1 MTQTTTHQGF
11 TLYAPTSAHNAAWL
25 KEAVSKAVAAK
36 PGQRSY
42 FRLPLPS
49 GGEAFVKVYTR
60 RKKHSILRRLGQS
73 RAAREATGYA
83 AFAKAGIK
91 TPELLAWGERRK
103 MGLWD
108 CSFIATR
115 FIDAPAADYRFT
127 SVVPPRTDLSDCLA
141 VARFVGN
148 LHTKGI
154 THGDPGVSN
163 FLCTQDGLVALDPGE
178 QGAATVEA
186 KLADAAQLVGSVMA
200 LGASQ
205 AQCKQVADAY
215 EQSAGNLA
223 TNADEFWRRVRTRA
237 LDELKRR
244 TGAKVIGGK
253 HSHDALH
260 ATLDAMKPTT
270 ILDAPCGEGLLSEFL
285 RYRGWDVH
293 TADIDPGNMRA
304 PGYNVATIDLNRAL
318 SIPDA
323 TYPVIVSA
331 NALHRLFNPGGAVR
345 EFHRILKPGGVLVL
359 NLNNYASIER
369 RLRFMVYGS
378 LDNAV
383 NQGACQQ
390 STDIPEANVRVAFL
404 MPSLVLALH
413 EAGFTIER
421 VVGGK
426 RTLSQTLFLPL
437 AWLMAGLGMLAP
449 RRSKQRNALSVANS
463 MAVLGGGNYVVIV
476 ARKDAQVQ
484 R

>member
-1 MTQTTTHQGF
+1 MPPTSSHQGF
-11 TLYAPTSAHNAAWL
+11 TLHALTGGDLSWLNEAA
-25 KEAVSKAVAAK
+25 ARAAAAK

-60 RKKHSILRRLGQS
+60 RRKHSLLRRLGQS
-73 RAAREATGYA
+73 RAAREAAGYA
-83 AFAKAGIK
+83 AFAKAAVR

-103 MGLWD
+103 AGLWD
-108 CSFIATR
+108 ASFIATR
-115 FIDAPAADYRFT
+115 FIEAPSAADRFANGT
-127 SVVPPRTDLSDCLA
+127 PPRSDLTDCLEA
-141 VARFVGN
+141 ARFVGA
-148 LHTKGI
+148 LHAKGI
-154 THGDPGVSN
+154 AHGDPGASN
-163 FLCTQDGLVALDPGE
+163 FLMTPGGITALDPGE
-178 QGAATVEA
+178 QGPATAEA
-186 KLADAAQLVGSVMA
+186 KAADAAQLVGSVLA

-205 AQCKQVADAY
+205 AQSEQVLRAY
-215 EQSAGNLA
+215 TQAAGPLGVDDR
-223 TNADEFWRRVRTRA
+223 TLWRRIRHRA

-260 ATLDAMKPTT
+260 ATLDAMPPAKV
-270 ILDAPCGEGLLSEFL
+270 LDAPCGEGLLSEFL
-285 RYRGWDVH
+285 RYRGWEVH

-304 PGYNVATIDLNRAL
+304 PGHTVATVDLNRAL

-323 TYPVIVSA
+323 SYDVVVSA

-345 EFHRILKPGGVLVL
+345 EFHRILRPGGALVL

-383 NQGACQQ
+383 NTGACQQ
-390 STDIPEANVRVAFL
+390 STSAPEAHVRVAFL
-404 MPSLVLALH
+404 IPSLVPALK

-421 VVGGK
+421 VTGGK
-426 RTLSQTLFLPL
+426 RTVPQTLLLPA
-437 AWLMAGLGMLAP
+437 AWLTAAVGMLVP
-449 RRSKQRNALSVANS
+449 RRSRDRNALSVNNS
-463 MAVLGGGNYVVIV
+463 MAVLGGGNYVVVV
-476 ARKDAQVQ
+476 ARK

>member
-11 TLYAPTSAHNAAWL
+11 TLYTPPGSADAAWL
-25 KEAVSKAVAAK
+25 KEAATKAAAAK
-36 PGQRSY
+36 QGQRSY
-42 FRLPLPS
+42 FRLPLPN

-60 RKKHSILRRLGQS
+60 RKKHSLLRRLGQS
-73 RAAREATGYA
+73 RAAREAAGYA

-91 TPELLAWGERRK
+91 TPELLGWGERRK

-115 FIDAPAADYRFT
+115 YIDAPSADHRFT
-127 SVVPPRTDLSDCLA
+127 NVVPPRTDLSDCLA
-141 VARFVGN
+141 AARFVGT

-163 FLCTQDGLVALDPGE
+163 FLCTGGPEGLVALDPGE
-178 QGAATVEA
+178 QGPATVEA

-200 LGASQ
+200 LGANQ
-205 AQCKQVADAY
+205 AQCKQIADAY

-223 TNADEFWRRVRTRA
+223 ASADEFWRRVRHRA

-304 PGYNVATIDLNRAL
+304 PGYTVATIDLNRAL

-323 TYPVIVSA
+323 TYPVVVSA

-390 STDIPEANVRVAFL
+390 STNIPEANVRVAFL

-413 EAGFTIER
+413 EAGFTIEK
-421 VVGGK
+421 VTGGK
-426 RTLSQTLFLPL
+426 RTVPQTLLLPI
-437 AWLMAGLGMLAP
+437 AWLMAALGALAP

-476 ARKDAQVQ
+476 ARK
-484 R
+484 

>member
-1 MTQTTTHQGF
+1 M
-11 TLYAPTSAHNAAWL
+11 
-25 KEAVSKAVAAK
+25 
-36 PGQRSY
+36 
-42 FRLPLPS
+42 
-49 GGEAFVKVYTR
+49 
-60 RKKHSILRRLGQS
+60 
-73 RAAREATGYA
+73 
-83 AFAKAGIK
+83 
-91 TPELLAWGERRK
+91 
-103 MGLWD
+103 
-108 CSFIATR
+108 
-115 FIDAPAADYRFT
+115 
-127 SVVPPRTDLSDCLA
+127 
-141 VARFVGN
+141 
-148 LHTKGI
+148 
-154 THGDPGVSN
+154 SN
-163 FLCTQDGLVALDPGE
+163 FLCTQDGLVALNPGE

-449 RRSKQRNALSVANS
+449 RRSKQRNALRVANS

-476 ARKDAQVQ
+476 ARKDALVQ